1 MIWALLC
8 IYVKAMNWTSPEE
21 KIWLVEE
28 DLAAGWDQAR
38 SSVDYTNE
46 WRFQKIT
53 EMNQDSEKLY

>member
-1 MIWALLC
+1 
-8 IYVKAMNWTSPEE
+8 MNWTSPEE

-46 WRFQKIT
+46 WRFQK
-53 EMNQDSEKLY
+53 SER